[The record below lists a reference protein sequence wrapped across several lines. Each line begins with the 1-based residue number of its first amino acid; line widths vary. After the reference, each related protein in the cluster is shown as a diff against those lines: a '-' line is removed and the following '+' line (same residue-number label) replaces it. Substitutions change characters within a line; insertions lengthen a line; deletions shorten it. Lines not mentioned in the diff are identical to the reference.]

1 MRCLILLAIVALAKA
16 AIPPA
21 AVNQVRLS
29 AEDKASL
36 VQELEDAEL
45 ARQIEDIVE
54 GLDEEQLQKLEDILA
69 KDLDASSELDMLM
82 AELKELG
89 MEAGDIE
96 DLTDLAQMMEKFLSR
111 VPGIEEKIGAES
123 DYTLLDQIK
132 LYLLGLPNDIGPLG
146 FVALHSVLE
155 ADDEDI
161 VDVQVGEFTPD
172 KEIAPVDEYL
182 QRKKILAAEKA
193 AESAAA
199 EEEVTAELIKDILN
213 RKRRAAGNQ

>member
-1 MRCLILLAIVALAKA
+1 
-16 AIPPA
+16 
-21 AVNQVRLS
+21 
-29 AEDKASL
+29 
-36 VQELEDAEL
+36 
-45 ARQIEDIVE
+45 
-54 GLDEEQLQKLEDILA
+54 
-69 KDLDASSELDMLM
+69 M

-96 DLTDLAQMMEKFLSR
+96 DLTDLAMMMEKFLTR

-172 KEIAPVDEYL
+172 QEVAPVDEYL
-182 QRKKILAAEKA
+182 QRKKLLAAEKA

-213 RKRRAAGNQ
+213 RKRRAAVEAPESPGLFKSLRNKVVIHMINKLAKLPAGTLGRHSLLRALVGR